1 MSLARAP
8 LRTRLRI
15 SEIRSNSPFSYRLME
30 MGLVEGAEIQVIRR
44 APLGD
49 PLHVRLGDCDLSLR
63 CSEAELV
70 QVSAG

>member
-8 LRTRLRI
+8 LDKVVQITG
-15 SEIRSNSPFSYRLME
+15 IRAGGPLSYRLME
-30 MGLVEGAEIQVIRR
+30 MGLIEGAEVQVLRR

-49 PLHVRLGDCDLSLR
+49 PLHVRLGDCELSLR

-70 QVSAG
+70 EVSPH